1 MTDENQTNDERP
13 AKVIAKAP
21 EDGEF
26 PELKTLTYKEMYNL
40 VGKFLQKAI
49 PIKGA
54 KLKVIKGLNN
64 RSSNPKPPYVVL
76 QVIDENRISSTETRY
91 TNKYKI
97 LWSRSQITMHMLFVG
112 TGNIAGLEMAK
123 AFDVRFN
130 DAWASEQFEQ
140 YSDILFPLY
149 SDDVKVESS
158 SVNAEDQ
165 YDDSCSVNVFFEYH
179 PEFGICEQSAKEVVM
194 DVCVSDADSL
204 NGV

>member
-1 MTDENQTNDERP
+1 
-13 AKVIAKAP
+13 
-21 EDGEF
+21 
-26 PELKTLTYKEMYNL
+26 MYNL